1 MSDPAVTLPSNSH
14 GTRRGT
20 EGIVNDPVLA
30 IETSC
35 DETAAAVVDGRRILS
50 NVIASQAEL
59 HAVYGGVVPE
69 VAARHHL
76 TTVNAVIDRALDDAG
91 VRLDQISRIAVTRRP
106 GLIGA
111 LLVGVATAKA
121 LAYATGKDLVL
132 VDHLHGHIAASWLQ
146 PVALD
151 PPFVALTA
159 SGGHTRLD
167 LVHDYA
173 SPQLLGQ
180 TLDDAAGEAIDKG
193 ARLLGIPYPGGPGLE
208 ALAREGDAEA
218 FSFPVGLKSRGP
230 GFDFSYAGVKTALLY
245 AVRDL
250 GDDGTRARRA
260 DLAASYQ
267 EAIVRPLADR
277 LMRAAEVHGVPAVSI
292 GGGVAANGRLREL
305 VAQGAADRGLTVAIP
320 DRLLCTDNAAMIAAA
335 AAFTPVIPWPDY
347 VGEDAIATAP
357 PGGIAA

>member
-1 MSDPAVTLPSNSH
+1 VSGL
-14 GTRRGT
+14 
-20 EGIVNDPVLA
+20 VLA

-35 DETAAAVVDGRRILS
+35 DETAAAVVRDRTILS

-59 HAVYGGVVPE
+59 HSVYGGVVPE

-76 TTVNAVIDRALDDAG
+76 TTVNAVIDRALDEAG
-91 VRLDQISRIAVTRRP
+91 TTLGDLDRIAVTRRP

-121 LAYATGKDLVL
+121 LAYASGTDLVM
-132 VDHLHGHIAASWLQ
+132 VDHLHGHIAACWLD
-146 PVALD
+146 PLALD

-167 LVHDYA
+167 LVEDYA
-173 SPQLLGQ
+173 SPVLLGQ

-208 ALAREGDAEA
+208 ALAREGDPGA
-218 FSFPVGLKSRGP
+218 FAFPVGLRSRGASAL
-230 GFDFSYAGVKTALLY
+230 DFSYAGVKTALLY
-245 AVRDL
+245 ETRDL
-250 GDDGTRARRA
+250 GEDGVAERRA

-277 LMRAAEVHGVPAVSI
+277 LMRAADDCGVPAVAI
-292 GGGVAANGRLREL
+292 GGGVAANGRLRAL
-305 VAQGAADRGLTVAIP
+305 VEEGAAVRDLRVAIP

-335 AAFTPVIPWPDY
+335 AHFTPAIAWPDF
-347 VGEDAIATAP
+347 VGEDAMATAP

>member
-1 MSDPAVTLPSNSH
+1 VS
-14 GTRRGT
+14 
-20 EGIVNDPVLA
+20 GIVLA

-35 DETAAAVVDGRRILS
+35 DETAAAVVRDRHIVS
-50 NVIASQAEL
+50 NVIASQADL

-76 TTVNAVIDRALDDAG
+76 TSVNAVIDRALADADMG
-91 VRLDQISRIAVTRRP
+91 LPDVERIAVTRRP

-121 LAYATGKDLVL
+121 LAYASGKDLVM
-132 VDHLHGHIAASWLQ
+132 VDHLHGHVAACWLE

-167 LVHDYA
+167 LVRDYA
-173 SPQLLGQ
+173 APILLGQ

-208 ALAREGDAEA
+208 ALAREGDAAA
-218 FSFPVGLKSRGP
+218 FDFPIGLRNRGP
-230 GFDFSYAGVKTALLY
+230 GGLDFSYAGVKTALLY
-245 AVRDL
+245 ATREL
-250 GDDGTRARRA
+250 GEDGVRARRA

-267 EAIVRPLADR
+267 EAIVRPLVDR
-277 LMRAAEVHGVPAVSI
+277 LMRAADRERVPAVSI
-292 GGGVAANGRLREL
+292 GGGVAANGRLRHL
-305 VAQGAADRGLTVAIP
+305 VQQAAAARGLRVALP
-320 DRLLCTDNAAMIAAA
+320 DRSLCTDNAAMIAAA
-335 AAFTPVIPWPDY
+335 AHFTPAIAWPHF
-347 VGEDAIATAP
+347 VGEDAISTAP

>member
-1 MSDPAVTLPSNSH
+1 MGDV
-14 GTRRGT
+14 
-20 EGIVNDPVLA
+20 VLA

-35 DETAAAVVDGRRILS
+35 DETAAAVVEGRAIRS
-50 NVIASQAEL
+50 NVVASQAQL
-59 HAVYGGVVPE
+59 HSVYGGVVPE

-76 TTVNAVIDRALDDAG
+76 TTVNAVVDRALDDAG
-91 VRLDQISRIAVTRRP
+91 VGLDQVDRIAVTRRP

-121 LAYATGKDLVL
+121 LAYAAGKPLAM
-132 VDHLHGHIAASWLQ
+132 VDHLHGHVAACWLE

-167 LVHDYA
+167 LVDDYA
-173 SPQLLGQ
+173 APQLLGQ
-180 TLDDAAGEAIDKG
+180 TIDDAAGEAIDKG

-208 ALAREGDAEA
+208 ALAREGDATA
-218 FSFPVGLKSRGP
+218 FEFPVGLRSRGP
-230 GFDFSYAGVKTALLY
+230 GGLDFSYAGVKTALLY
-245 AVRDL
+245 ATREL
-250 GDDGTRARRA
+250 GEHGVSARRA

-267 EAIVRPLADR
+267 QAIVRPLVDR
-277 LMRAAEVHGVPAVSI
+277 LMRAADDSGVPAVSI
-292 GGGVAANGRLREL
+292 GGGVAANGLLRTQVE
-305 VAQGAADRGLTVAIP
+305 QAAAERGLRVAIP

-335 AAFTPVIPWPDY
+335 AAFTPSIPWPDF
-347 VGEDAIATAP
+347 VGEDAMATAP

>member
-1 MSDPAVTLPSNSH
+1 MGDL
-14 GTRRGT
+14 
-20 EGIVNDPVLA
+20 VLA

-35 DETAAAVVDGRRILS
+35 DETAAAVVDGRVILS
-50 NVIASQAEL
+50 NVVASQADL
-59 HAVYGGVVPE
+59 HSVYGGVVPE

-76 TTVNAVIDRALDDAG
+76 TTVNAVIDQALADAG
-91 VRLDQISRIAVTRRP
+91 VSLADVHRIAVTRRP

-121 LAYATGKDLVL
+121 LAYASGKDLVMA
-132 VDHLHGHIAASWLQ
+132 DHLHGHVAACWLE

-167 LVHDYA
+167 LVDDYA
-173 SPQLLGQ
+173 SPRLLGQ

-208 ALAREGDAEA
+208 ALARDGDATA
-218 FSFPVGLKSRGP
+218 FDFPVGLRSRGP
-230 GFDFSYAGVKTALLY
+230 DDLDFSYAGVKTALLY
-245 AVRDL
+245 ATREL
-250 GDDGTRARRA
+250 GDDGVALRRA

-277 LMRAAEVHGVPAVSI
+277 LMRAADATGVPAVSI

-305 VAQGAADRGLTVAIP
+305 VAQGADARGLLVAIP
-320 DRLLCTDNAAMIAAA
+320 DRSLCTDNAAMIAAA
-335 AAFTPVIPWPDY
+335 AHFTDAIPWPDF
-347 VGEDAIATAP
+347 VGEDAMATAP

>member
-1 MSDPAVTLPSNSH
+1 VS
-14 GTRRGT
+14 
-20 EGIVNDPVLA
+20 DPVLA

-50 NVIASQAEL
+50 NVVASQADL
-59 HAVYGGVVPE
+59 HSVYGGVVPE

-76 TTVNAVIDRALDDAG
+76 TTVNAVIDQALAEAD
-91 VRLDQISRIAVTRRP
+91 VTLDQIARIAVTRRP

-121 LAYATGKDLVL
+121 IAYATRKPLVM
-132 VDHLHGHIAASWLQ
+132 VDHLHGHIAANWLE

-167 LVHDYA
+167 LVEDYA
-173 SPQLLGQ
+173 APVLLGQ
-180 TLDDAAGEAIDKG
+180 TIDDAAGEAIDKG

-208 ALAREGDAEA
+208 VLAREGDVGA
-218 FSFPVGLKSRGP
+218 FDFPVGLKGRGP
-230 GFDFSYAGVKTALLY
+230 SSDFSYAGVKTALLY
-245 AVRDL
+245 AVREL
-250 GDDGTRARRA
+250 GEEGTTARRA

-267 EAIVRPLADR
+267 EAIMRPLADK
-277 LMRAAEVHGVPAVSI
+277 LMRAADTHGAPAVSI

-305 VAQGAADRGLTVAIP
+305 VTEGAAERGLQLAIP
-320 DRLLCTDNAAMIAAA
+320 DRALCTDNAAMIAAA
-335 AAFTPVIPWPDY
+335 AAFTPIIAWPDF